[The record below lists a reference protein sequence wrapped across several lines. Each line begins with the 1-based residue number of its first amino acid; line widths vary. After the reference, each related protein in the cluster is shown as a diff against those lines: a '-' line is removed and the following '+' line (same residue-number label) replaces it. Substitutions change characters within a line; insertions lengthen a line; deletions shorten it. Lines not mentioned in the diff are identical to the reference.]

1 MQVVHERCGG
11 LDIHKKTVTVRTV
24 TPEGKE
30 TRTYG
35 TMTRRLLTMVEWLEA
50 KGVTHVAMESTGVYW
65 KPTYNLLEA
74 TGIQVL
80 VVNARDIKNVPGRKT
95 DVLDAEWL
103 ADLLR
108 HGLLRGSF
116 IPDRPQRELRELVR
130 YRRSLIEEQAREANR
145 IQKVLEG
152 ANIKLGDVASDVL
165 GKSGR
170 AMLERLAGGETDP
183 ESLANL
189 ARGRLRK
196 KREQLAEAL
205 TGVMGSHQQLMLT
218 LQLQRID
225 FADQQLAQ
233 LDRQIEVRMRPFAEA
248 LERVDAI
255 PGLGRRNAEEV
266 LAETG
271 VDMDRFPSAGH
282 LASWAGVCPGNNESA
297 GKRLSGT
304 TRKGNPHVRA
314 TLVRAARS
322 AARTKGTYLSALYH
336 RLAARRGA
344 NRAAV
349 AVAHAILVSIYHML
363 KNGTRYQDLG
373 ANHFD
378 QLNERAVVSRSVE
391 RLEALGYKVTLDKRE
406 TAA

>member
-130 YRRSLIEEQAREANR
+130 YRRSLIEEQAREVNR

-152 ANIKLGDVASDVL
+152 ANIKLGDVATDVL

-170 AMLERLAGGETDP
+170 AMLESLVRGETDP

-205 TGVMGSHQQLMLT
+205 TGVMGSHQQLMLAS
-218 LQLQRID
+218 QLRHLD
-225 FADQQLAQ
+225 FLEQEVARLDQE
-233 LDRQIEVRMRPFAEA
+233 IEARMRPFAAA

-314 TLVRAARS
+314 ALVRAARS

-336 RLAARRGA
+336 RLAARRGG

-363 KNGTRYQDLG
+363 KNGTCYQDLG

-378 QLNERAVVSRSVE
+378 QLNERAVLSRSVA
-391 RLEALGYKVTLDKRE
+391 RIEALGYKVTVEKRE
-406 TAA
+406 AAA